1 MCLEPHIAV
10 SFSGSR
16 ISDPQLRV
24 IMCPGRLRIRIIIAL
39 NFLNLISILF
49 HLLRAT
55 RFI

>member
-10 SFSGSR
+10 GLSGSR

-24 IMCPGRLRIRIIIAL
+24 IMCPGCLGIRIIIAL
-39 NFLNLISILF
+39 NFLDLISILF
-49 HLLRAT
+49 NLLRAT

>member
-10 SFSGSR
+10 GLSGSR
-16 ISDPQLRV
+16 ISGPQLRV